1 MKDTNKRVH
10 SFSDDILG
18 DLDGIALAKLIKNK
32 ELKAEEVVEAS
43 ITRAEK
49 VNPRIH
55 AIMTKHFE
63 HGLANAHKHEEGPFG
78 GVPTFFKDMTLVEGV
93 PTYFGSAAFLNAKPA
108 KKTDPIAKQI
118 LAQGFVNI
126 GTSTMPEFGFTCSTE
141 FTHQED
147 TRNPWNI
154 GHTAGGSSGGSA
166 ALVAAGVVPLAHSA
180 DGGGSTRIPASCCGL
195 VGLKPS
201 RGRILK
207 SSMLQK
213 QLVDIA
219 IDGVI
224 TRSVRDTAFFYS
236 EAEKYYKNSKLK
248 PIGEIDGPTKQKL
261 RIGFT
266 SDSVSG
272 LTADATTTAE
282 LHRVAKLL
290 EDLGHEVE
298 EVKLPISDQ
307 FLADF
312 TNYWALP
319 AFYCKTFGKQL
330 FGKAYD
336 KSKLTKLTNDLAK
349 YHAKN
354 ILKTPSFVYRLRK
367 SYRDYKKIFSSLNL
381 DIVLTPTVAAA
392 PPEIGYMAGDL
403 EYDEVFPRMI
413 EWACFTPY
421 SNSSG
426 GPSLSLPLGHD
437 KVTDLPLGML
447 FWANHGEER
456 LLLELAYQLE
466 EASPWKKITEA

>member
-1 MKDTNKRVH
+1 MKDNNKRVH
-10 SFSDDILG
+10 SFSDDVLG
-18 DLDGIALAKLIKNK
+18 DLDGIGLAKLIKNK
-32 ELKAEEVVEAS
+32 DLKPEEVIAAA
-43 ITRAEK
+43 IARAEL
-49 VNPRIH
+49 VNPHIH

-63 HGLANAHKHEEGPFG
+63 HGLANADKHQEGPFG
-78 GVPTFFKDMTLVEGV
+78 GVPMFFKDMTLVEGV
-93 PTYFGSAAFLNAKPA
+93 PTYFGSEAFLNAKPA
-108 KKTDPIAKQI
+108 KTTDPIAQQI
-118 LAQGFVNI
+118 LAQGFVNL
-126 GTSTMPEFGFTCSTE
+126 GSSTMPEFGFTCSTE
-141 FTHQED
+141 FPHLED

-224 TRSVRDTAFFYS
+224 TRSVRDTACFYS
-236 EAEKYYKNSKLK
+236 EAEKYYKHPKLK
-248 PIGEIDGPTKQKL
+248 PIGDIEGATKQKF

-266 SDSVSG
+266 SDSIAG
-272 LTADATTTAE
+272 LSADATTTSE

-298 EVKLPISDQ
+298 EVKLPIPDQ

-319 AFYCKTFGKQL
+319 AFYCKSFGKML
-330 FGKAYD
+330 FGKAFD
-336 KSKLTKLTNDLAK
+336 KSKLTKLTQGLAK
-349 YHAKN
+349 KHAKN
-354 ILKTPSFVYRLRK
+354 IFKTPSFVYRLRK
-367 SYRDYKKIFSSLNL
+367 THANYKKIFSSLNL
-381 DIVLTPTVAAA
+381 DIVLTPTLASS
-392 PPEIGYMAGDL
+392 PPKIGHMAGDM
-403 EYDEVFPRMI
+403 EYAEVFPRMV

-426 GPSLSLPLGHD
+426 GPSISLPLGHD
-437 KVTDLPLGML
+437 QEKGLPMGMM
-447 FWANHGEER
+447 FWANHGEDR
-456 LLLELAYQLE
+456 QLLELAYQLE
-466 EASPWKKITEA
+466 EASPWLKITE